1 MQMPY
6 VVATIIIVVGMLAYA
21 FGESMARIT
30 VAVIM
35 ALCSCAILA
44 LVYVAAMDVNRQIY
58 AKPQSAV
65 RYGAPR

>member
-1 MQMPY
+1 MPY
-6 VVATIIIVVGMLAYA
+6 AVLSILVFVGLVAYVH
-21 FGESMARIT
+21 GESAARIA
-30 VAVIM
+30 VAVTM
-35 ALCSCAILA
+35 ALCSCAVLA

>member
-1 MQMPY
+1 MPY
-6 VVATIIIVVGMLAYA
+6 AVVTILMIVGLSAYL
-21 FGESMARIT
+21 FGENAARIA

-35 ALCSCAILA
+35 AFCSCAVLA

>member
-1 MQMPY
+1 MPY
-6 VVATIIIVVGMLAYA
+6 VVVTILMTVGLLAYV
-21 FGESMARIT
+21 FGESTARIA
-30 VAVIM
+30 VAVTM

-65 RYGAPR
+65 RYGAAR